1 MLKDCTE
8 ESKPVY
14 LETVKQANEKL
25 QKMLSDPQVILP
37 AVIKSE
43 PKNLINILEQLSALL
58 QVSLFFM
65 VIMTRKRKNLFLLWN
80 NLFIYWLHK

>member
-43 PKNLINILEQLSALL
+43 PKKLDQHIRTIERTVAS
-58 QVSLFFM
+58 
-65 VIMTRKRKNLFLLWN
+65 
-80 NLFIYWLHK
+80 

>member
-1 MLKDCTE
+1 MNNFTEIQKALTLAEKMLKDCTE

-25 QKMLSDPQVILP
+25 QKMLSDPQVFLP

-43 PKNLINILEQLSALL
+43 PKKLDQHIRTIERTVASQHI
-58 QVSLFFM
+58 FHG
-65 VIMTRKRKNLFLLWN
+65 N
-80 NLFIYWLHK
+80 NDKEA